1 MVSQSVGCWLIYLS
15 LLKELF
21 FKTMSSLEKRLEAF
35 RQLPLRAQLAL
46 IASSRANPVL
56 GKNQEYIEGL
66 ERVHAECL
74 EASTPQQKSAYEKA
88 KANLTSN

>member
-1 MVSQSVGCWLIYLS
+1 
-15 LLKELF
+15 
-21 FKTMSSLEKRLEAF
+21 MSSLEKRLEAF

-74 EASTPQQKSAYEKA
+74 QASTPQQKSAYEKA
-88 KANLTSN
+88 KANLTSNWNLEGRKLRSCGSYKRVLHS

>member
-1 MVSQSVGCWLIYLS
+1 LS
-15 LLKELF
+15 LYLFLLTSLRELF
-21 FKTMSSLEKRLEAF
+21 LIFMSSLEKRLEAF

-46 IASSRANPVL
+46 IASSRVNPVL

-74 EASTPQQKSAYEKA
+74 LSATPQQRLAYEKA
-88 KANLTSN
+88 RENLTLN

>member
-1 MVSQSVGCWLIYLS
+1 
-15 LLKELF
+15 
-21 FKTMSSLEKRLEAF
+21 MSSLEKRLEAF

-46 IASSRANPVL
+46 IASTRANSVL
-56 GKNQEYIEGL
+56 GNNQEYLESL

-74 EASTPQQKSAYEKA
+74 QASTPDQKAAYETA

>member
-1 MVSQSVGCWLIYLS
+1 VLVNLLIPV
-15 LLKELF
+15 ERAV

-74 EASTPQQKSAYEKA
+74 QASTPQQKSAYEKA